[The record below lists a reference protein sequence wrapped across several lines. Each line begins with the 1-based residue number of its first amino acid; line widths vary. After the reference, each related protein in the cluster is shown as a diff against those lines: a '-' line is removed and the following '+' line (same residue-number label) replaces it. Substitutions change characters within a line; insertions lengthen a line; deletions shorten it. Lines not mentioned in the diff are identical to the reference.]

1 MLNDLQLEILSDAIR
16 PLFQYLE
23 REVVLDIARRVQKTM
38 TYTRTAEL
46 MAMDMQKLGYSP
58 NKIRS
63 DVMKV
68 LRADEAYQ
76 KAVEANTI
84 AYKKEIKKLIDETV
98 KQATE
103 MGNDIVS
110 NAGNMSW
117 VDDMSVWES
126 AGRALTDNSFLH
138 DLQKAIAEQTVEE
151 MVNLTRTM
159 GFKTMSGYEAVANA
173 YRNELDKAVIKI
185 CTGTF
190 SQEKVLNDVIH
201 NLAQSGLRSID
212 YSSGYSMQIDTAA
225 KTAIRTGCGQISAKI
240 MDENLIR
247 TGQNLV
253 YVSKHWGA
261 RSEGIG
267 VANHA
272 MWQGQV
278 YFIKP
283 GENYT
288 EEAERIGQD
297 RIMDIWYST
306 GYSPDGSHVNNPLGL
321 HGYNCRHSHRV
332 WFLGTST
339 LPEEQPEPSPVKI
352 NGKEYDYPAM
362 TKRMRYLERGIRA
375 LKREQIAREAL
386 RLPCTEIKAKIKQ
399 KTREYKEFC
408 NKCNVPERTT
418 NLRVDSTAAD
428 VTKTKAY
435 ERYQKILLENDSGM
449 DSNYIPS
456 SIENII
462 EEFKTHLPN
471 VQNKDAKIL
480 LEQSLGRVDVL
491 KSRKINSYYD
501 GHKVYLSELAT
512 PDTLAHEL
520 FHEIDDT
527 YGLTEYGLLRN
538 SVIED
543 YTQLSVNA
551 GGESNIVKYLKK
563 KYKKAFHFSILG
575 TPKVLERYRGISDII
590 HGASNGRV
598 FLGYGHMEK
607 GYWTGNAVQEET
619 FAQFGRMLYN
629 QDEDVLH
636 MLKIEFPK
644 TYEEV
649 IDRLKG
655 MIK

>member
-1 MLNDLQLEILSDAIR
+1 MLNELQLEILSDAIR

-46 MAMDMQKLGYSP
+46 MAMDMQKLGYAP

-68 LRADEAYQ
+68 LRADEEYK

-98 KQATE
+98 KHASE
-103 MGNDIVS
+103 VGNDIVA

-126 AGRALTDNSFLH
+126 AGRELTDNSFLH

-212 YSSGYSMQIDTAA
+212 YANGYSMQIDTAA
-225 KTAIRTGCGQISAKI
+225 KNAIRTGCNQISAKI
-240 MDENLIR
+240 MDENLVR

-261 RSEGIG
+261 RNEGIG
-267 VANHA
+267 VANHE

-283 GENYT
+283 GEDYS
-288 EEAERIGQD
+288 EEAKRIGQD

-321 HGYNCRHSHRV
+321 HGYNCRHQHYA
-332 WFLGTST
+332 WFLGTTT
-339 LPEEQPEPSPVKI
+339 LPEEQPEPSPVVI
-352 NGKEYDYPAM
+352 NGKEYDYFAM
-362 TKRMRYLERGIRA
+362 TKRMRYLERNIRS
-375 LKREQIAREAL
+375 LKREKIAREAL
-386 RLPCTEIKAKIKQ
+386 KLPCTEINAKIKQ
-399 KTREYKEFC
+399 KTREYREFC

-418 NLRVDSTAAD
+418 NLRVDSTTVD
-428 VTKTKAY
+428 ITNTKEKIKRQREYIRIPQIPASSISKKIEMGEYSTKLKIQ
-435 ERYQKILLENDSGM
+435 EYQKHDMGTTKYTEYLNSRQAKGGNPQSILTISAKEAQK
-449 DSNYIPS
+449 
-456 SIENII
+456 II
-462 EEFKTHLPN
+462 ESKAGTGII
-471 VQNKDAKIL
+471 K
-480 LEQSLGRVDVL
+480 VD
-491 KSRKINSYYD
+491 
-501 GHKVYLSELAT
+501 
-512 PDTLAHEL
+512 
-520 FHEIDDT
+520 
-527 YGLTEYGLLRN
+527 RN
-538 SVIED
+538 
-543 YTQLSVNA
+543 
-551 GGESNIVKYLKK
+551 
-563 KYKKAFHFSILG
+563 
-575 TPKVLERYRGISDII
+575 
-590 HGASNGRV
+590 
-598 FLGYGHMEK
+598 
-607 GYWTGNAVQEET
+607 GNAQPQEQIICDKVIGKYYFAGSYIET
-619 FAQFGRMLYN
+619 RKA
-629 QDEDVLH
+629 
-636 MLKIEFPK
+636 
-644 TYEEV
+644 V
-649 IDRLKG
+649 IHYAKKG
-655 MIK
+655 AHIVPIRGEHYD

>member
-23 REVVLDIARRVQKTM
+23 REVVQDIARRVQKTM

-46 MAMDMQKLGYSP
+46 MAMDMQKMGYAP

-68 LRADEAYQ
+68 LRADKTYQ
-76 KAVEANTI
+76 KVVEENTV
-84 AYKKEIKKLIDETV
+84 AYKKEIKQLIDEVV
-98 KQATE
+98 KQAIE
-103 MGNDIVS
+103 MGNDIVA

-126 AGRALTDNSFLH
+126 AGKQLSDRSFLY

-212 YSSGYSMQIDTAA
+212 YVNGYSMQIDTAA
-225 KTAIRTGCGQISAKI
+225 KNAIRTGCGQISAKI
-240 MDENLIR
+240 MDENLVR

-261 RSEGIG
+261 RNDGIG
-267 VANHA
+267 VENHE

-283 GENYT
+283 GEDYL
-288 EEAERIGQD
+288 EEAKRIGQD

-306 GYSPDGSHVNNPLGL
+306 GYSPDGAHVNNPLGL

-332 WFLGTST
+332 WFLGTSS
-339 LPEEQPEPSPVKI
+339 LPKEQPEPLPVKI
-352 NGKEYDYPAM
+352 NGKEYDYYAM
-362 TKRMRYLERGIRA
+362 TKRMRHLERNIRS
-375 LKREQIAREAL
+375 LKRERIAREAL
-386 RLPCTEIKAKIKQ
+386 KLPCTEIKAKIKQ

-408 NKCNVPERTT
+408 NKCNVPQRTT
-418 NLRVDSTAAD
+418 NLRVDSLSVD

-435 ERYQKILLENDSGM
+435 EKYQNILLENDNGVDGS
-449 DSNYIPS
+449 YTPS

-462 EEFKTHLPN
+462 DEFKNHLPTL
-471 VQNKDAKIL
+471 QNEDAKIL
-480 LEQSLGRVDVL
+480 LEQSLERVKVL
-491 KSRKINSYYD
+491 NSTRKNSYYN
-501 GHKVYLSELAT
+501 GHKVYLGRLAM

-520 FHEIDDT
+520 FHEVDET
-527 YGLTEYGLLRN
+527 YGLVDDGFLMN
-538 SVIED
+538 SIAED
-543 YTQLSVNA
+543 YTQLVINA
-551 GGESNIVKYLKK
+551 GKERDIEKYLKR
-563 KYKKAFHFSILG
+563 KYRKAFHFSILG
-575 TPKVLERYRGISDII
+575 VSKVCEPYRGISDII
-590 HGASNGRV
+590 HGASGGRV
-598 FLGYGHMEK
+598 FLGYGHVKK
-607 GYWTGNAVQEET
+607 GYWSGNKLQKEA

-629 QDEDVLH
+629 QDEDVLN
-636 MLKIEFPK
+636 MLETEFPK
-644 TYEEV
+644 TYKEV
-649 IDRLKG
+649 IDRMKG

>member
-46 MAMDMQKLGYSP
+46 MAMDMQKMGYAP
-58 NKIRS
+58 NKIRA

-98 KQATE
+98 KQAAE
-103 MGNDIVS
+103 VGNDIVA

-126 AGRALTDNSFLH
+126 AGRELTDNSFLH

-212 YSSGYSMQIDTAA
+212 YASGYSMQIDTAA
-225 KTAIRTGCGQISAKI
+225 KNAIRTGCGQISAKI

-261 RSEGIG
+261 RNEGIG
-267 VANHA
+267 VDNHE
-272 MWQGQV
+272 MWQGKV

-283 GENYT
+283 GEDYA
-288 EEAERIGQD
+288 EEAKRIGQD

-339 LPEEQPEPSPVKI
+339 LPEEQPEPSPVKV
-352 NGKEYDYPAM
+352 NGKEYDYSAM
-362 TKRMRYLERGIRA
+362 TRRMRYLERDIRD

-386 RLPCTEIKAKIKQ
+386 RLPCTEINAKIKQ
-399 KTREYKEFC
+399 KTREYREFC

-418 NLRVDSTAAD
+418 NLRVDSTASD
-428 VTKTKAY
+428 VTKTRAHKEYERIKKDVSVPKITDKKVQKAYDDFEKVLLTSNGNANLVNNMLIYQDSTDWIYDEKLEAPFVYRPAEDAIIYNPNANNYELYDMNYVQSHELAHRMDVKEYRCWNNIDFQKAIAYGKQIVYDNIVEVEKLMAQGGKCRYDMAFSDILSALTDGEINDILTATHDSEYWLIENMKAMEIFANLSSIEVNAYASKSILERLLPELLEAY
-435 ERYQKILLENDSGM
+435 ER
-449 DSNYIPS
+449 
-456 SIENII
+456 
-462 EEFKTHLPN
+462 
-471 VQNKDAKIL
+471 
-480 LEQSLGRVDVL
+480 
-491 KSRKINSYYD
+491 
-501 GHKVYLSELAT
+501 
-512 PDTLAHEL
+512 
-520 FHEIDDT
+520 
-527 YGLTEYGLLRN
+527 
-538 SVIED
+538 
-543 YTQLSVNA
+543 
-551 GGESNIVKYLKK
+551 
-563 KYKKAFHFSILG
+563 
-575 TPKVLERYRGISDII
+575 
-590 HGASNGRV
+590 
-598 FLGYGHMEK
+598 
-607 GYWTGNAVQEET
+607 
-619 FAQFGRMLYN
+619 ML
-629 QDEDVLH
+629 
-636 MLKIEFPK
+636 
-644 TYEEV
+644 
-649 IDRLKG
+649 
-655 MIK
+655 